1 MKKKAFTQVSSRIL
15 MALLAVVMVFTFAAS
30 SLGTTVSADGGV
42 FKKNDS
48 IYTDYKSYLD
58 GSVVQALPS
67 TVDKNETISVIV
79 KLDTPSLLETYNET
93 DKTMQVLK
101 KVVEENANM
110 MAELLLLANIPNA
123 KKEEIYARHLSAV
136 NAIAEAEKSE
146 VAEDDG
152 KET

>member
-1 MKKKAFTQVSSRIL
+1 MNTARKTKVS
-15 MALLAVVMVFTFAAS
+15 F
-30 SLGTTVSADGGV
+30 
-42 FKKNDS
+42 
-48 IYTDYKSYLD
+48 
-58 GSVVQALPS
+58 
-67 TVDKNETISVIV
+67 
-79 KLDTPSLLETYNET
+79 
-93 DKTMQVLK
+93 
-101 KVVEENANM
+101 EEMPNM